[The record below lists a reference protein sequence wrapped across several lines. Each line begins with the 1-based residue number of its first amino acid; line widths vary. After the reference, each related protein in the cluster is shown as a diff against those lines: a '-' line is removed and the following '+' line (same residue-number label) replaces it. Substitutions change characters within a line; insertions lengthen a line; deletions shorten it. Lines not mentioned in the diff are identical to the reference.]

1 MARCIAR
8 RGFYRMIVT
17 EKKLKRAKAHN
28 TTSIMRNL
36 AKTIVVVAVSA
47 ALFTLPTA
55 KAAPHWITLIIAEI
69 VAGKS
74 TDAAL
79 NAWIAKN
86 GDPRPLKE
94 EPTNDSANDESKDC
108 QKRRP
113 AAIESLRQ

>member
-1 MARCIAR
+1 
-8 RGFYRMIVT
+8 
-17 EKKLKRAKAHN
+17 
-28 TTSIMRNL
+28 MRNL
-36 AKTIVVVAVSA
+36 VKTIVAVAVSA

-69 VAGKS
+69 VAGKA

-86 GDPRPLKE
+86 GDP
-94 EPTNDSANDESKDC
+94 
-108 QKRRP
+108 